1 MMDGVMP
8 RTGLN
13 FDFLCVGGK
22 RGLKCGD
29 LRILYWIVLDCTSFV
44 VEDLFDWRDLG

>member
-1 MMDGVMP
+1 MP

-13 FDFLCVGGK
+13 FDFLCVGGEAGVET
-22 RGLKCGD
+22 RGF
-29 LRILYWIVLDCTSFV
+29 YVYCTSSV